1 MFDKEVSGQIRYNTV
16 YGEGDLRKILE
27 EEKEAVLR
35 HFEGNKKG
43 DSRLCERTRDQ
54 VEERLK
60 RMMSDRLTE
69 NERKRNQNELAKREA
84 MIVSERVRSDA

>member
-1 MFDKEVSGQIRYNTV
+1 MTWQIKYNTV

-35 HFEGNKKG
+35 HFEAKKKG

-54 VEERLK
+54 IEERLK
-60 RMMSDRLTE
+60 RIMSDRMTE
-69 NERKRNQNELAKREA
+69 NERKRNQNELVKREA
-84 MIVSERVRSDA
+84 MIVGQRVKNDE

>member
-1 MFDKEVSGQIRYNTV
+1 MTGQIKYNTV

-35 HFEGNKKG
+35 HFEAKKKG

-54 VEERLK
+54 IEERLK
-60 RMMSDRLTE
+60 RIMSDRMTE
-69 NERKRNQNELAKREA
+69 NERKRNQNELVKREA
-84 MIVSERVRSDA
+84 MIVGQRVKNDE